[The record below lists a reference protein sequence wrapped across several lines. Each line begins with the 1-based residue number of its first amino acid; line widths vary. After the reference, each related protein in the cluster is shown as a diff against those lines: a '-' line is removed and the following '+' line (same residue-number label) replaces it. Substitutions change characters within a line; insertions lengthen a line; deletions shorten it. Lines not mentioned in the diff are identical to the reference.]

1 MDQKNLIKLLG
12 FWISNTILLSI
23 FSALYVGGVVLGNA
37 SISKPVATIINA
49 LILAIVVYLVPS
61 IVKKLDLKIKISA
74 EKVQAADYFLVNF
87 VVLWILKRLAD
98 ITGLGIS
105 SILNVLIVAIVL
117 ALIQVGVQKYLSKT
131 IKKS

>member
-49 LILAIVVYLVPS
+49 LIFSIVVYLVPS

-117 ALIQVGVQKYLSKT
+117 ALIQVGVQKYLVKMF
-131 IKKS
+131 KKS

>member
-12 FWISNTILLSI
+12 FWVTNTILLSI
-23 FSALYVGGVVLGNA
+23 FSSLYVGNVVLGNA
-37 SISKPVATIINA
+37 SISRPVATILNA

-61 IVKKLDLKIKISA
+61 VVKKLDLKIKISD
-74 EKVQAADYFLVNF
+74 EKILAIDYFVVNF

-117 ALIQVGVQKYLSKT
+117 ALIQVAVQKYLVKMF
-131 IKKS
+131 KKS

>member
-12 FWISNTILLSI
+12 FWISNTIVLSI

-61 IVKKLDLKIKISA
+61 IVKKLDLKIKISD
-74 EKVQAADYFLVNF
+74 EKILAIDYFVVNL
-87 VVLWILKRLAD
+87 VVLWVLKRLAD

-117 ALIQVGVQKYLSKT
+117 ALIQVGVQKYLVKMF
-131 IKKS
+131 KKS

>member
-12 FWISNTILLSI
+12 FWISNTIVLSI

-61 IVKKLDLKIKISA
+61 IVKKLDLKIKISD
-74 EKVQAADYFLVNF
+74 EKILAIDYFVVNL
-87 VVLWILKRLAD
+87 VVLWVLKRLAD

>member
-61 IVKKLDLKIKISA
+61 IVKKLDLKIKISD
-74 EKVQAADYFLVNF
+74 EKVRAIDYFLVNF
-87 VVLWILKRLAD
+87 VVLWVLKRLAD

>member
-1 MDQKNLIKLLG
+1 MDQKSLIKLLG
-12 FWISNTILLSI
+12 FWITNIILLSI
-23 FSALYVGGVVLGNA
+23 FSSLYAGNVVVGNA
-37 SISKPVATIINA
+37 GISRPVATILNA
-49 LILAIVVYLVPS
+49 LILAIAVYLVPS
-61 IVKKLDLKIKISA
+61 IVKKLDLKIKISD
-74 EKVQAADYFLVNF
+74 EKIQAIDYFLVNF
-87 VVLWILKRLAD
+87 VVLWVLKRLAD

>member
-1 MDQKNLIKLLG
+1 MDQENLIKLLG

-61 IVKKLDLKIKISA
+61 IVKKLDLKIKISD
-74 EKVQAADYFLVNF
+74 EKILAIDYFVVNL
-87 VVLWILKRLAD
+87 VVLWVLKRLAD

-117 ALIQVGVQKYLSKT
+117 ALIQVGVQKYLVKMF
-131 IKKS
+131 KKS

>member
-12 FWISNTILLSI
+12 FWISNTIVLSI

>member
-12 FWISNTILLSI
+12 FWVTNTILLSI
-23 FSALYVGGVVLGNA
+23 FSSLYVGNVVLGNA
-37 SISKPVATIINA
+37 SISRPVATILNA
-49 LILAIVVYLVPS
+49 LILAIIIYLVPS
-61 IVKKLDLKIKISA
+61 ITKKLDLKIKISD
-74 EKVQAADYFLVNF
+74 EKILAIDYFLVNF

-117 ALIQVGVQKYLSKT
+117 ALIQVAVQKYLVKMF
-131 IKKS
+131 KKS

>member
-61 IVKKLDLKIKISA
+61 IVKKLDLKIKISD
-74 EKVQAADYFLVNF
+74 EKILAIDYFVVNL
-87 VVLWILKRLAD
+87 VVLWVLKRLAD

>member
-1 MDQKNLIKLLG
+1 MDQKSLIKLLG
-12 FWISNTILLSI
+12 FWITNIILLSI
-23 FSALYVGGVVLGNA
+23 FSSLYAGNVVVGNA
-37 SISKPVATIINA
+37 AISRPVAMILNA
-49 LILAIVVYLVPS
+49 LILAIAVYLVPS
-61 IVKKLDLKIKISA
+61 IVKKLDLKIKISD
-74 EKVQAADYFLVNF
+74 EKILAIDYFVVNL
-87 VVLWILKRLAD
+87 VVLWVLKRLAD

>member
-61 IVKKLDLKIKISA
+61 IVKKLDLKIKISD
-74 EKVQAADYFLVNF
+74 EKILAIDYFVVNL
-87 VVLWILKRLAD
+87 VVLWVLKRLAD

-117 ALIQVGVQKYLSKT
+117 ALIQVGVQKYLVKMF
-131 IKKS
+131 KKS